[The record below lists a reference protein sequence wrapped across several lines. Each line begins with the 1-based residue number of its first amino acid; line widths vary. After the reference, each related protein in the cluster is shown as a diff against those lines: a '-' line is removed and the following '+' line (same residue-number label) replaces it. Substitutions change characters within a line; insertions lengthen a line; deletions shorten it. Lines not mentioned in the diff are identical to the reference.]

1 MKPNKPLSRLLVV
14 LLLLCAMLLAAC
26 SNTEQPPAD
35 TTGGTGDGAGPGGT
49 GGTGDTDRPGE
60 PETPEGNLTIIEN
73 GSSEYIIVIAEEAQ
87 TWERNAALTF
97 KDTIED
103 LTGVTIKIK
112 TDNETP
118 VSKEIIFGKTNRES
132 LFEADYDSF
141 NMGYRIFS
149 SGERLIVLGGSPA
162 GMHDALARFFSDYYE
177 IDLDTW
183 EPAPSEYP
191 DLYINGGY
199 MIRVNYT
206 SAELP
211 YIGVPLKDYTL
222 VYNSADTLQVR
233 YGVLLKEFIA
243 SITNETVPVSDTELD
258 GGKNL
263 ILKVDPEVTPT
274 NFRVSVSGTD
284 ISVSF
289 ANYYG
294 FYAAREWLQQE
305 FADGQ
310 FFSFE
315 DGFAYEG
322 SYEMFLDKTTASTAY
337 AFKRAGTY
345 RVMFNN
351 VLWGSSSG
359 GEGRPQNDVPALERN
374 TLTAAM
380 AALYQPDVF
389 GLQEYSENGTQ
400 GAIKGLLEDLGY
412 TAIYFADRGD
422 GTPVSTPLFYRADSV
437 TLLESGF
444 RVFENQPIQKDLS
457 KSVTW
462 GVFEADGSR
471 FIVASV
477 HFCTQ
482 DKEIGALQVGELLTL
497 VGGLQEEYGCTA
509 IIGGDYNSTVSEA
522 TYQALASAGYSDAH
536 TYAAESIDVRTNQ
549 WYPKFDTDAGI
560 MKPDL
565 TAVNTDAAGSV
576 DHIMLSDLSNFSID
590 LFGVVVDDVTLSAS
604 DHLPVFIDFS
614 NQDNEWTERY

>member
-1 MKPNKPLSRLLVV
+1 MKPNKRFGRLLVV

-26 SNTEQPPAD
+26 ANTEAPPAGSSGETDGSTEPGD
-35 TTGGTGDGAGPGGT
+35 TNGTEN
-49 GGTGDTDRPGE
+49 TDRPGE
-60 PETPEGNLTIIEN
+60 PDTPGGNLTVIED
-73 GSSEYIIVIAEEAQ
+73 GGTDYIIVIAQDAK

-97 KDTIED
+97 KDTIEN

-112 TDNETP
+112 TDNESP
-118 VSKEIIFGKTNRES
+118 VEKEIVFGKTNRES
-132 LFEADYDSF
+132 LFEANYDSF
-141 NMGYRIFS
+141 NLGYRIFS
-149 SGERLIVLGGSPA
+149 SGERFVVLAGSPA

-183 EPAPSEYP
+183 VPAPIEFAE
-191 DLYINGGY
+191 LYINRGY
-199 MIRVNYT
+199 MITVNYT

-222 VYNSADTLQVR
+222 VYDSGDALQVR

-263 ILKVDPEVTPT
+263 ILKVDPEVTPA
-274 NFRVSVSGTD
+274 NFRISVSGTD
-284 ISVSF
+284 ITVSF

-305 FADGQ
+305 FEDGQ

-322 SYEMFLDKTTASTAY
+322 NYGMFLDETTASTAY
-337 AFKRAGTY
+337 AFKRAGTF

-359 GEGRPQNDVPALERN
+359 GEGRPQNDIPALERN

-380 AALYQPDVF
+380 AAIYQPDVF
-389 GLQEYSENGTQ
+389 GLQEYSENGPTQ
-400 GAIKGLLEDLGY
+400 GTVKSRLEELGY

-497 VGGLQEEYGCTA
+497 VKGLQDEYGCSV
-509 IIGGDYNSTVSEA
+509 IIGGDYNSTIAEA
-522 TYQALASAGYSDAH
+522 TYQALVSAGYVDAH
-536 TYAAESIDVRTNQ
+536 DYAAETTDVRTNQ
-549 WYPKFDTDAGI
+549 WYPKFDTEAGI
-560 MKPDL
+560 MKPDVMV
-565 TAVNTDAAGSV
+565 TIDAASSV

-590 LFGVVVDDVTLSAS
+590 LFGVVVDDFTLSAS

-614 NQDNEWTERY
+614 KQDNEWTERY